1 MNDADR
7 YAYRVVWSQEDGEY
21 VGTVAEMPSLSW
33 LADTPEKAFDGIR
46 SLAVEAGRTLG
57 SSKCASLPNSIVGLR
72 WRPQRSECP
81 SIALL
86 RRAWRSTASPGQC

>member
-46 SLAVEAGRTLG
+46 SLAVEAVADMEAFPEYARPDCEPGVLWEVPSAHPSRT
-57 SSKCASLPNSIVGLR
+57 
-72 WRPQRSECP
+72 P
-81 SIALL
+81 S
-86 RRAWRSTASPGQC
+86 